1 MGTQL
6 FGHSVIPYPSAFMN
20 KLLLLVVGLIYAI
33 LGVWCT
39 LLPEKTASALGL
51 AFHGSGIVE
60 YVVVYGGLEIG
71 LGTAMIIGVFNSR
84 LFPGVFFMTTLF
96 SGILPIFRVAMIT
109 VHGSTTT
116 LLALLGVES
125 LIVLSLLAS
134 VFFRRKEH
142 VFKGK
147 DELR

>member
-1 MGTQL
+1 
-6 FGHSVIPYPSAFMN
+6 MN

-39 LLPEKTASALGL
+39 LLPEKTASALGFV
-51 AFHGSGIVE
+51 FHGSGIVE

-71 LGTAMIIGVFNSR
+71 LGAAMIIGVFNSR
-84 LFPGVFFMTTLF
+84 YFPGVFFMTTVF
-96 SGILPIFRVAMIT
+96 SGILPIFRIAMIV

-125 LIVLSLLAS
+125 LIVISLLVS
-134 VFFRRKEH
+134 VVFQKKEQISA
-142 VFKGK
+142 GK
-147 DELR
+147 DELDSI

>member
-1 MGTQL
+1 
-6 FGHSVIPYPSAFMN
+6 MN

-39 LLPEKTASALGL
+39 LLPEKTASALGFV
-51 AFHGSGIVE
+51 FHGSGIVE

-71 LGTAMIIGVFNSR
+71 LGAAMIIGVFNSR
-84 LFPGVFFMTTLF
+84 YFPGVFFMTTVF
-96 SGILPIFRVAMIT
+96 SGILPIFRIAMIV

-125 LIVLSLLAS
+125 LIVISLLVS
-134 VFFRRKEH
+134 VVFQKKEQI
-142 VFKGK
+142 FSREG
-147 DELR
+147 

>member
-1 MGTQL
+1 
-6 FGHSVIPYPSAFMN
+6 MN
-20 KLLLLVVGLIYAI
+20 KLLLLFVGLIYAI

-39 LLPEKTASALGL
+39 LLPEKTASALG
-51 AFHGSGIVE
+51 FVFRGSGIVE

-96 SGILPIFRVAMIT
+96 SGVLPIFRVAMIT

-134 VFFRRKEH
+134 VFFHRKGH
-142 VFKGK
+142 ISKGR
-147 DELR
+147 DEFG